1 VDVEYHDILLFNSR
15 LSSSSDLHVP
25 GVLQETNVAFA
36 FLNARTDIFP
46 CTMKVPKA
54 LGVPI
59 LWYL

>member
-1 VDVEYHDILLFNSR
+1 MDVEYHDILLFNSR

-46 CTMKVPKA
+46 CTMKVPTA
-54 LGVPI
+54 
-59 LWYL
+59 